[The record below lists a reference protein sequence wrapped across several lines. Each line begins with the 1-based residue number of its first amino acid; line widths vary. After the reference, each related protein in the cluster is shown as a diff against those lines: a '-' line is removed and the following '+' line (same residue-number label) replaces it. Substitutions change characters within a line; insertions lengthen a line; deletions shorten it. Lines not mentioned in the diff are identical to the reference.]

1 MFRGLEMCLG
11 CGVCVKC
18 ADTGSFRD
26 GLVVCMCVHRRTGVG
41 WGVYNFDDGQE

>member
-1 MFRGLEMCLG
+1 MFRGLETCLG

-18 ADTGSFRD
+18 ADTGSFR
-26 GLVVCMCVHRRTGVG
+26 LVVCMCVHRRTGVG